1 MARRQCKN
9 EERSKR
15 LREKIHFP
23 IEREQHHLQRDGI
36 DAEQLPEQRAIT
48 REVWEKFK

>member
-1 MARRQCKN
+1 MGGRECKN
-9 EERSKR
+9 KECDKR
-15 LREKIHFP
+15 LREKFHFP

-36 DAEQLPEQRAIT
+36 DVEQLPEQRAIT